1 MNLIYKNYGLIFFII
16 LISVSIY
23 LVLSMQIPL
32 IGTFGGK
39 SLEEGV
45 SYNFIS
51 IILNWQEHEFLRN
64 RLTQIF
70 IVEQI
75 EAIDLKTL
83 TNEYVPDQI
92 SEEFD
97 LRFWKRSAYV
107 SYQPGFLYIIYL
119 LCEIFNFDNR
129 SEIKFFTDCLLICI
143 SLIIPTLLSIISFK
157 ISAKFNCEK
166 NFKFLIASF
175 IFISF
180 YVNQFSIKQFTGVF
194 SPENFE
200 VLYLTL
206 FIYLRINIIKS
217 EQIDKNFVI
226 LIGIIFIWSL
236 TSHLIFILIILD
248 FLLNLKNFNKL
259 KKYFFFAFLITFI
272 GGVIFLVNLYILDMN
287 DYGFKKF
294 IGRINDVKSTTGSS
308 HSMFFTM
315 IDNDGEYYY
324 PNVFKSYEWLQLH
337 PIIEKP
343 FIFLVL
349 GILIILYLIKK
360 KLNFDF
366 YNLYVVP
373 LLCSMTYSIVFVDH
387 FAKHPMLQHKFL
399 IFTSLSY
406 LIMISYVSNLVLNY
420 RNKLNI
426 FYKKQSVINF
436 LFFIFILL
444 YYAYK
449 ISRYKIFNY

>member
-1 MNLIYKNYGLIFFII
+1 MNLINKNYGSIFFII
-16 LISVSIY
+16 IISVSIY
-23 LVLSMQIPL
+23 LVLSLQIPL

-39 SLEEGV
+39 NLEEGV
-45 SYNFIS
+45 AYNFIS
-51 IILNWQEHEFLRN
+51 VILNWQEYEFLRN

-70 IVEQI
+70 VVEQI
-75 EAIDLKTL
+75 EAIDLRTL
-83 TNEYVPDQI
+83 TDAYVPDQI
-92 SEEFD
+92 SKEFD
-97 LRFWKRSAYV
+97 IRFWKNSAYV

-119 LCEIFNFDNR
+119 LCELFNFDNR

-157 ISAKFNCEK
+157 ISTKFNCEK
-166 NFKFLIASF
+166 NLKFLIASF

-180 YVNQFSIKQFTGVF
+180 YLNQFSIKQFTGVF
-194 SPENFE
+194 SQENFE

-217 EQIDKNFVI
+217 EQVDKNFI
-226 LIGIIFIWSL
+226 MLMGIIFIWSL
-236 TSHLIFILIILD
+236 TSHLIFILIVLD
-248 FLLNLKNFNKL
+248 FLFNLKNFNKL

-272 GGVIFLVNLYILDMN
+272 GGVIFLVNLYMLDMN
-287 DYGFKKF
+287 GYGFKKF
-294 IGRINDVKSTTGSS
+294 IGRINNTASS
-308 HSMFFTM
+308 ESMLFTM
-315 IDNDGEYYY
+315 IASDGSYYY

-349 GILIILYLIKK
+349 GVLIILYLIKK

-366 YNLYVVP
+366 FNLYVVP
-373 LLCSMTYSIVFVDH
+373 LLCSMIYSIVFVDH
-387 FAKHPMLQHKFL
+387 FAKHPMLQLKFL

-406 LIMISYVSNLVLNY
+406 LIIISYFSNLVLNY

-444 YYAYK
+444 YYVYK